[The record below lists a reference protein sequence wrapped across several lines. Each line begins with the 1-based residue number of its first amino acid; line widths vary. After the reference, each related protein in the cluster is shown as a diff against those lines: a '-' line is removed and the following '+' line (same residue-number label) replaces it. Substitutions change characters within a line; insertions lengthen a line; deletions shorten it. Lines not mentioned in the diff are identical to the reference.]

1 METPHNYSKIF
12 IILLKMNV
20 FFNKKHAEWILIIGL
35 GTPLFIINMKFFP
48 NIPGFLGITPN
59 PYWLVVLST
68 ATGFG
73 FRAGVFAGLSCSVIV
88 IGCVCYEIHITGV
101 LDIVVM
107 FKKPEIF
114 GQFLLFMGGGSI
126 IGEVREVKNRKYREL
141 NMEYDD
147 LEDAHE
153 QLLKAYDQLSE
164 VNKEVD
170 TRVTGKETTLLK
182 LYQAEKSLKSL
193 RERDV
198 YPSVINILQDFLSVE
213 ACSIYRLHNNQ
224 LQMTARLNENT
235 SRIQKRRKGLSLM
248 KKAIK
253 TKETISMFNHPG
265 IVICA
270 PFMNANNEVIGLI
283 NIEKV
288 PKMKINPQT
297 VRMTTLIAQQCAAA
311 IQNASAYEETKKHHI
326 TDDITGA
333 LTFEYFLQR
342 LGEELQRS
350 RRYKYTFSIVTFE
363 IVDYT
368 TFHKSVR
375 ADLRLA
381 ISTIVLKR
389 IRGVDLLFLDAKS
402 HRFLLF
408 LPNTPFVGAQVV
420 KSRIGA
426 YIDTFGFKPY
436 PHSDTPLKIDIQIV
450 EYSDKMNGY
459 DDIFKQQDT

>member
-1 METPHNYSKIF
+1 M
-12 IILLKMNV
+12 LKMNV

-35 GTPLFIINMKFFP
+35 GTPLLMINILFFKD
-48 NIPGFLGITPN
+48 IPGFLGITPN
-59 PYWLVVLST
+59 PYWIIVLST

-73 FRAGVFAGLSCSVIV
+73 FRAGIFAGLSCSVIV
-88 IGCVCYEIHITGV
+88 IGYVCYEMQLNNF
-101 LDIVVM
+101 LDIILI
-107 FKKPEIF
+107 FKNPDIF

-126 IGEVREVKNRKYREL
+126 IGEVREVKNRKYKEL

-153 QLLKAYDQLSE
+153 QLIKAYDQLSE

-193 RERDV
+193 QERDV
-198 YPSVINILQDFLSVE
+198 YPSVIDILKDFISVE
-213 ACSIYRLHNNQ
+213 ACSIYRLYDNQ

-235 SRIQKRRKGLSLM
+235 ARIQKRRKGFSIM

-265 IVICA
+265 IIICA
-270 PFMNANNEVIGLI
+270 PFMNANNDVIGLI

-288 PKMKINPQT
+288 PKMKLNPQT

-333 LTFEYFLQR
+333 LKFDYFKQR
-342 LGEELQRS
+342 LDEELQRS

-363 IVDYT
+363 IMDYNK
-368 TFHKSVR
+368 FHKSVR

-381 ISTIVLKR
+381 ITTIVFTR
-389 IRGVDLLFLDAKS
+389 IRGVDLLFLDDKP

-408 LPNTPFVGAQVV
+408 LPNTPYVGAQVV
-420 KSRIGA
+420 KSRIGE
-426 YIDTFGFKPY
+426 YIDTFGFQPY
-436 PHSDTPLKIDIQIV
+436 PKSDAPLKIDIQIV

-459 DDIFKQQDT
+459 ADIFPS